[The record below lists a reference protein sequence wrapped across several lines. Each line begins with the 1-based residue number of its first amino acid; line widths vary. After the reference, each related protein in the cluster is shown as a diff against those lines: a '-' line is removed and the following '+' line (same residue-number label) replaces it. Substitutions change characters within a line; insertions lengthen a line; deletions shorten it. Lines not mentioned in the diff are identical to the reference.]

1 MPIFTRKTAAEWA
14 AAEGQS
20 FKGGEIDIDDDN
32 CFKIGPGGG
41 NGLSL
46 IKVTTFPS
54 GERIQSC
61 AFVAW
66 ATEWPSTLDICFQSH
81 TDGGSN
87 QASHEYVAHVASP
100 NATAPS
106 GGDLTDGK
114 INLWVAYP
122 AGFYID
128 CRTGFNNNML
138 SVWHFR

>member
-1 MPIFTRKTAAEWA
+1 MPIFTRKPAAEWA

-87 QASHEYVAHVASP
+87 QATHEYVAHIGAQNSTVP
-100 NATAPS
+100 D
-106 GGDLTDGK
+106 GDNLTDGK
-114 INLWVAYP
+114 INLFVNYP
-122 AGFYID
+122 SGLYIEV
-128 CRTGFNNNML
+128 RTGYDDNYL
-138 SVWHFR
+138 SVFHWM